1 MGIKGTLV
9 LPYARLVA
17 RGIRKRASHP
27 RRMQQ
32 NTFAQLVH
40 QGRSTRFGREHDFG
54 NIRDHREFAQ
64 RVPISD
70 YEHFRPYV
78 DAIIAGEKDVLWPG
92 KPVYFAKTSGTT
104 SGVKYIPIS
113 KESVGH
119 HVNTA
124 RNAVFCYIEESGRS
138 AFLDGKMIFLSG
150 SPELDKTGGILTGRL
165 SGIVNHQIPGWMK
178 LSQVPSYTTNCID
191 DWEEKVEKIVAETL
205 QKDMTLIG
213 GIPSWVQMYFE
224 KLQEKTGGK
233 PIGEIFPSLELY
245 VYGGVNYEPYRKKF
259 ENTIGRPLATIET
272 YPASE
277 GFIAFQDSQNA
288 EGLLLNLDAG
298 IFYEFVPANE
308 IFQPNPTRLALWE
321 VETGVNYAIILNTN
335 AGLWGYLI
343 GDTIRFVS
351 TDPYRIV
358 VTGRTKH
365 YISAFG
371 EHVIA
376 EEVERALQYATEGTD
391 VEVMEFHVAPQ
402 VNPGEN
408 ALPYHEWFVEF
419 GKEPE
424 DLQAFARK
432 VNDKMTELNIYYRDL
447 MEGNILQPLVIRK
460 VTKDGFREYMKTLG
474 KLGGQN
480 KVPRLADDR
489 NIADVLPVNDK

>member
-9 LPYARLVA
+9 QPYAQMVA
-17 RGIRKRASHP
+17 RGIRKRALQP

-32 NTFAQLVH
+32 HTFAQLVH
-40 QGRSTRFGREHDFG
+40 RGRFTRFGQEHDFG
-54 NIRDHREFAQ
+54 NIRNHREFAQ

-70 YEHFRPYV
+70 YENFRPYV

-113 KESVGH
+113 AESVGH

-124 RNAVFCYIEESGRS
+124 RNAVFCYMAETRRHTFI
-138 AFLDGKMIFLSG
+138 DGKMIFLSG
-150 SPELDKTGGILTGRL
+150 SPELEKTGGILTGRL

-178 LSQVPSYTTNCID
+178 LSQVPSYATNCID

-277 GFIAFQDSQNA
+277 GFIAFQDSQEA

-321 VETGVNYAIILNTN
+321 VETDVNYAIILNTN

-343 GDTIRFVS
+343 GDTVRFVS

-376 EEVERALQYATEGTD
+376 EEVERALQYATEGTH
-391 VEVMEFHVAPQ
+391 VEIMEFHVAPQ

-408 ALPYHEWFVEF
+408 ILPYHEWFIEF
-419 GKEPE
+419 GKEPD
-424 DLQAFARK
+424 DLPAFARK
-432 VNDKMTELNIYYRDL
+432 INDKMTDLNIYYRDL

-460 VTKDGFREYMKTLG
+460 VARDGFREYMKTLG

-489 NIADVLPVNDK
+489 KIADSLVLST

>member
-9 LPYARLVA
+9 QPYAQMVA
-17 RGIRKRASHP
+17 RGIRKRALQP

-32 NTFAQLVH
+32 HTFAQLVH
-40 QGRSTRFGREHDFG
+40 RGRFTRFGQEHDFG
-54 NIRDHREFAQ
+54 NIRNHREFAQ

-70 YEHFRPYV
+70 YENFRPYV

-113 KESVGH
+113 AESVGH

-124 RNAVFCYIEESGRS
+124 RNAVFCYMAETGRHT
-138 AFLDGKMIFLSG
+138 FIDGKMIFLSG
-150 SPELDKTGGILTGRL
+150 SPELEKTGGILTGRL

-178 LSQVPSYTTNCID
+178 LSQVPSYATNCID

-277 GFIAFQDSQNA
+277 GFIAFQDNQEA

-343 GDTIRFVS
+343 GDTVRFVS

-376 EEVERALQYATEGTD
+376 EEVERALQYATEGTH
-391 VEVMEFHVAPQ
+391 VEIMEFHVAPQ

-408 ALPYHEWFVEF
+408 ILPYHEWFIEF
-419 GKEPE
+419 GKEPD
-424 DLQAFARK
+424 DLVAFARK
-432 VNDKMTELNIYYRDL
+432 INDKMTDLNIYYRDL

-460 VTKDGFREYMKTLG
+460 VARDGFREYMKTLG

-489 NIADVLPVNDK
+489 KIADSLVLST